1 MNSMIHV
8 DETRFDQA
16 YFERCFAL
24 FDRHPVVGRIAGK
37 RIAVCSRNAA
47 LSIALCLYAK
57 ERHGTI
63 FPLPP
68 DLPLEAARRRA
79 LRSGCGHL
87 IVGTRNEDTPDSLRH
102 LTVAQVPRRLS
113 EPPALI
119 QTSSGT
125 TGEPKYIARAWA
137 SVETEIASYVGHFDV
152 GDATPVIACPTNHS
166 YGLISGV
173 LVALARGQEAHVITN
188 PNPKYV
194 LRKVMEAT
202 SPLLYASPALLA
214 VVALLAHADA
224 PIHAVM
230 TSGTTLPTRVFDS
243 LRKKT
248 RHLHQQYGCSES
260 GCVTLGVD
268 VACADDLGTALPH
281 VSVTAG
287 TSAESPEEIVVR
299 QDGATISTRDLGYLD
314 GARLRFVSRVDD
326 MINVSGFNVYPAE
339 VEEVVLAMPGVRDAV
354 VYRRAF
360 ALGNDQ
366 VCLRFVCER
375 PVPAP
380 QVRAWCASR
389 LASYQVPMR
398 IEQVDRIEK
407 LPSGKVNRRALAELD
422 ERRTSADASGVVS

>member
-1 MNSMIHV
+1 MRASPPAPEYV
-8 DETRFDQA
+8 
-16 YFERCFAL
+16 
-24 FDRHPVVGRIAGK
+24 
-37 RIAVCSRNAA
+37 
-47 LSIALCLYAK
+47 LSTPI
-57 ERHGTI
+57 R
-63 FPLPP
+63 FPLA
-68 DLPLEAARRRA
+68 ESVRR
-79 LRSGCGHL
+79 
-87 IVGTRNEDTPDSLRH
+87 
-102 LTVAQVPRRLS
+102 
-113 EPPALI
+113 
-119 QTSSGT
+119 
-125 TGEPKYIARAWA
+125 
-137 SVETEIASYVGHFDV
+137 
-152 GDATPVIACPTNHS
+152 
-166 YGLISGV
+166 
-173 LVALARGQEAHVITN
+173 
-188 PNPKYV
+188 
-194 LRKVMEAT
+194 
-202 SPLLYASPALLA
+202 
-214 VVALLAHADA
+214 
-224 PIHAVM
+224 
-230 TSGTTLPTRVFDS
+230 
-243 LRKKT
+243 
-248 RHLHQQYGCSES
+248 
-260 GCVTLGVD
+260 
-268 VACADDLGTALPH
+268 LPH

-422 ERRTSADASGVVS
+422 ERRSPADASGVVS